1 MNKKEITEIRKQFT
15 PGDCSLTR
23 ISGCYVDADRNIVAS
38 WKDAFLSLPEEEM
51 FKYFDLFRK
60 SLSGGIG
67 RNLIN
72 MEFPLEAEKE
82 GGAQY
87 TLNKLLSDR
96 LSDDTLLNAFY
107 EQIISSWDISEN
119 ILILL
124 VHGAY
129 DVPGRSKGNEEMF
142 DASDEVYSFIHCII
156 CPVSLAKPGL
166 SYDAQEKLFH
176 DRIRDRVVAPP
187 MAGFLFP
194 AFNDRS
200 TDLHSLLFYSK
211 NPKDLYADFAGSVLG
226 CSPGMTAPLQKE
238 IFTELV
244 EEVLGEACDFET
256 VIGLHD
262 QLHELK
268 EEQKNSPDPIVLDQG
283 EIRNLLSL
291 SGVKEET
298 LEHFDSSYE
307 NAAGENTE
315 FTASNICSA
324 RKLEVSTPDV
334 EIRISPDRSD
344 LVEQRFIDGRPCLII
359 PVTDE
364 VRINGIR
371 VLPKHFPSGRTE
383 DTSV

>member
-1 MNKKEITEIRKQFT
+1 MNKKEITEIKKQFT
-15 PGDCSLTR
+15 PADCSLTR
-23 ISGCYVDADRNIVAS
+23 ICGCYVDADKNIVAS

-72 MEFPLEAEKE
+72 LEFPLDAERE

-87 TLNKLLSDR
+87 ALSKLLACSLQEDA
-96 LSDDTLLNAFY
+96 LLDAFY
-107 EQIISSWDISEN
+107 EQVISSWDYGEN
-119 ILILL
+119 YLILL

-129 DVPGRSKGNEEMF
+129 DVPGHSKGNEEMF
-142 DASDEVYSFIHCII
+142 DASDEVYSFINCII

-166 SYDAQEKLFH
+166 SYDAEQKLFH
-176 DRIRDRVVAPP
+176 DRIRDWVVAAP

-200 TDLHSLLFYSK
+200 TDLHGALFYSK
-211 NPKDLYADFAGSVLG
+211 NPKDLYADFTNALLG
-226 CSPGMTAPLQKE
+226 TGPGLTAPVQKE
-238 IFTELV
+238 VFVDLV
-244 EEVLGEACDFET
+244 EEALGESCDFET
-256 VIGLHD
+256 VVSLHN
-262 QLHELK
+262 QLHELS

-291 SGVKEET
+291 SGAKEET
-298 LEHFDSSYE
+298 LSSFDAHFEH
-307 NAAGENTE
+307 AAGENTE
-315 FTASNICSA
+315 FAASNICAA

-344 LVEQRFIDGRPCLII
+344 LVEQRYIDGRPCLVI
-359 PVTDE
+359 PITDE
-364 VRINGIR
+364 VRVNGIR
-371 VLPKHFPSGRTE
+371 VLSN
-383 DTSV
+383 TSAGKV